1 MPAELPAWRVLVLCV
16 GRSTEMIRPELIRH
30 LQALGFAA
38 NTYDNAGYPADPA
51 RDTVAACIEAIDQH
65 DIVLAV
71 LDEQEG
77 SEVRQENIEA
87 GVRDYLRREGLLPAS
102 GSGVPPPTVVQLEI
116 LTAIA
121 RGKPTLPL
129 INTRARDAVQEV
141 LSLLRAG
148 ALEVIPKTPG
158 VSSAEDLIAAEDWTG
173 LAQAYEVPTGTL
185 SSFRHL
191 LFLHGLQ
198 DTRWAHYY
206 TPGSLEDLREKATAA
221 LANVPLAL
229 VRSAFADASSRLDRT
244 RPPVGTLSLGD
255 LLRRRLILPPP
266 YKLMSGD
273 ATTEELYSP
282 ADADGALRR
291 WLLERRSV
299 LMVGDPG
306 LGKSTLTMLVHA
318 SLKDAAAS
326 VPPLGVL
333 WGRWRDLNPP
343 PGDWKSV
350 VRTLL
355 GRAHGRAPWPATLAL
370 PSLPWVLVL
379 DGLDESP
386 LPAPDAARRLA
397 DLSDH
402 TTLLVSCRANDI
414 ARYQLSDGVGF
425 DLQVRLT
432 PWGHEQLAR
441 YADALTDGGFPLG
454 AAAVRHVIAAQRRP
468 TVIGYPLWLAMLV
481 YLAEEG
487 EEPELEQLDD
497 YELVRRTM
505 RAVGVRELKRQGGD
519 TAGEQA
525 LFGALGSTAWL
536 LQTRRHEGAL
546 ALAEFE
552 RHLHLRDEEPVMR
565 AVQSFLDVT
574 DEAVRGFR
582 HEVIHD
588 YWLGQHIASALPG
601 ADGPRLLALVGSQRR
616 ALAND
621 AVRATLALQ
630 DMTAQAVDT
639 LRTRFDEIP
648 DNPRTPF
655 VKNQMLYFLG
665 RLDDGP
671 ATQEFLARLSRS
683 QETDFVRYSAAFTG
697 AMIGAEGVEQEY
709 YTRLRED
716 PASDQLNRGYHL
728 FYHGD
733 IDVAEQDMPYYD
745 DATVRPDRATVVL
758 IERLKLTEPKH
769 RRLRRIELL
778 TLRRFIETRPPGLLE
793 PAEVEPAL
801 AAVEAETN
809 GDGQREADIRA
820 EIAAIRQAL
829 SVKT

>member
-1 MPAELPAWRVLVLCV
+1 MAAEFPAWRVLVLCV
-16 GRSTEMIRPELIRH
+16 GRSTEAIRPELIRH
-30 LQALGFAA
+30 LRALGFVA
-38 NTYDNAGYPADPA
+38 NTYDNVGYPADPA

-77 SEVRQENIEA
+77 SEVQQENIEA
-87 GVRDYLRREGLLPAS
+87 GVRDYLQQEGLLPTS
-102 GSGVPPPTVVQLEI
+102 GSSVPAPTVVQLEV

-129 INTRARDAVQEV
+129 IDARARDAVQEI
-141 LSLLRAG
+141 LNLLRTG
-148 ALEVIPKTPG
+148 ALQVTPKASG
-158 VSSAEDLIAAEDWTG
+158 VPSAEDLIAAEDWRG
-173 LAQAYEVPTGTL
+173 LAQAYEVPAGTL

-206 TPGSLEDLREKATAA
+206 TPGNLEDLREKATAA

-229 VRSAFADASSRLDRT
+229 VHSAFADASSQLDRA

-255 LLRRRLILPPP
+255 LLRRQLILPPP

-273 ATTEELYSP
+273 TTTEDLYSP
-282 ADADGALRR
+282 VDATGALRR

-299 LMVGDPG
+299 LVLGDPG

-318 SLKDAAAS
+318 SLKDASS
-326 VPPLGVL
+326 VPQLGVL
-333 WGRWRDLNPP
+333 WGRWRDLKPTA
-343 PGDWKSV
+343 GDWENI

-370 PSLPWVLVL
+370 PNLPWVLVL

-386 LPAPDAARRLA
+386 LPAPDTARSLA

-414 ARYQLSDGVGF
+414 ARYQLGGANDF
-425 DLQVRLT
+425 DRQVRLT
-432 PWGHEQLAR
+432 PWEDEQLAR
-441 YADALTDGGFPLG
+441 YAGALTDAGYILG

-487 EEPELEQLDD
+487 EEPELKQLND

-505 RAVGVRELKRQGGD
+505 RAVGVQELKRHGGD
-519 TAGEQA
+519 TADEHA
-525 LFGALGSTAWL
+525 LFAALGSTAWL

-546 ALAEFE
+546 ALTELE
-552 RHLHLRDEEPVMR
+552 RHLHLRDEPMMR
-565 AVQSFLDVT
+565 AVQSFLDVA

-601 ADGPRLLALVGSQRR
+601 ADGLRLLALLGSQRR

-621 AVRATLALQ
+621 AIRATLALQ
-630 DMTAQAVDT
+630 DTTTQAVDT

-648 DNPRTPF
+648 NDPRTAF

-665 RLDDGP
+665 RLDDGS

-697 AMIGAEGVEQEY
+697 AMIGADGVEQDY

-733 IDVAEQDMPYYD
+733 IDVAEQDMPSYD
-745 DATVRPDRATVVL
+745 DATVRPDRATIVL

-809 GDGQREADIRA
+809 GGSQREADIRA
-820 EIAAIRQAL
+820 EIAAIRIAL
-829 SVKT
+829 SIKT